1 MRGKFLIE
9 ALKGVW
15 NLKSIRKYE
24 YIYIYIYILIREN
37 PIKFYIGV

>member
-1 MRGKFLIE
+1 MTGKFLIE

-24 YIYIYIYILIREN
+24 YIYIYILIREN